1 MTRCRLFCAAALALA
16 MPLAANARE
25 TGAHVHG
32 RVDMAVV
39 SEATTLTV
47 EIRSPLYNIL
57 GFERAPSGAAE
68 LATWKTAAANVDAP
82 ARLFTLDKA
91 AGCILRS
98 KDTGVLGA
106 PPPAAGDAKA
116 PPHDH
121 DDHDHDHDE
130 EPGHAGLSD
139 VTLRYAFEC
148 AQPSKL
154 SRIRVQA
161 FGAFRHIEAVE
172 LVYLDGVRQKAKTLT
187 AKSPEFRTR

>member
-1 MTRCRLFCAAALALA
+1 MNRYGCLCAAALALA
-16 MPLAANARE
+16 MPLAADGRE

-39 SEATTLTV
+39 SEASALTV

-57 GFERAPSGAAE
+57 GFERAPSGTAE
-68 LATWKTAAANVDAP
+68 LATWKAAAATVDAP
-82 ARLFTLDKA
+82 AKLFTLDKA
-91 AGCILRS
+91 AGCVLRS
-98 KDTGVLGA
+98 KDTGVLGP
-106 PPPAAGDAKA
+106 PPPAGQHANAASHG
-116 PPHDH
+116 HD
-121 DDHDHDHDE
+121 DHDHDE

-154 SRIRVQA
+154 SRISVQA